1 MTWSAY
7 WTGLVVLGA
16 YHGVNPGMGWL
27 FAVARGL
34 QQQSRRAVLVS
45 LLPIA
50 AGHEGSVAAILLAA
64 ALARP
69 LLDQRGLRF
78 AAAGALVGFAILLLL
93 RRRLHPYLGMRL
105 SLVGLAAWSFLM
117 SSAHGA
123 GLMAVPLYLGLQ
135 VPAPGQLQAPAGI
148 LQALAAA
155 TLHTTAMLTVMGIV
169 AVLVYDRFG
178 LGLLRRAWVNLDLV
192 WVGALLV
199 AGVAT
204 LFS

>member
-1 MTWSAY
+1 
-7 WTGLVVLGA
+7 
-16 YHGVNPGMGWL
+16 
-27 FAVARGL
+27 
-34 QQQSRRAVLVS
+34 

-69 LLDQRGLRF
+69 FLDQRGLRF

-135 VPAPGQLQAPAGI
+135 VPAPGQLQVPAGI

-155 TLHTTAMLTVMGIV
+155 SSSSRDAGTSVSTGVTTLA
-169 AVLVYDRFG
+169 A
-178 LGLLRRAWVNLDLV
+178 LRTPR
-192 WVGALLV
+192 
-199 AGVAT
+199 VAT
-204 LFS
+204 LGRPIRISSLSSPGAIE